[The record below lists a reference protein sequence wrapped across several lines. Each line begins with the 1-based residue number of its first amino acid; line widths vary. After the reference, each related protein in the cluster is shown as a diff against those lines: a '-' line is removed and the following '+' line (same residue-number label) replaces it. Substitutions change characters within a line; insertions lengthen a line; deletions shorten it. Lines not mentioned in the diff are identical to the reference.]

1 MCEARIRQ
9 FTVALIVLVLALLA
23 LPVPAAAQDTEFA
36 PDLAIV
42 DASAWHFEEEGRV
55 LVLEVEVA
63 NLGANAS
70 PEVLIVASAWDEAI
84 ATVPPL
90 ASQESFVVELA
101 LPIPP
106 EIAGTAQEVYLEIDP
121 EGTFTDANRENNTA
135 LTPPIDLPRREEGE
149 PLPDLAILSVDDWR
163 FEEDGRVLV
172 LVVDVA
178 NLGESPAPRAA
189 VVVFAWEEASAM
201 TPPLDPQQRARVE
214 VPLNLPPEAQGDVE
228 QFYVEIDPNQVILD
242 ANRDNNGFET
252 PAIEFPF
259 FDEPGEDEEPGEVVP
274 RSNLGLLVL
283 AGGGALALA
292 LVAGGLVL
300 AVRLATRPSRRTL
313 QKRAT
318 EHEPPDE
325 CTPGRRWVKKT
336 EIEVKPGR
344 WQVSALAVL
353 FYDAASGAPGRRY
366 QADRKLVQELNEAVR
381 ARRRSAQEETLAQ
394 ALLPSAASFA
404 AQIMAW
410 QAPEPVAHDVSLDAQ
425 LEGGEAEFQ
434 FDVYRCKGAP
444 GKTVWV
450 KERSWKASLKA
461 VRRHGGTIGGPR
473 PGEPPEGY
481 AERAAREV
489 ADNLL
494 RLVET
499 IARM

>member
-1 MCEARIRQ
+1 MCGARTHQSI
-9 FTVALIVLVLALLA
+9 ALLVMLALTLLA
-23 LPVPAAAQDTEFA
+23 QPVPATAQDTEFA

-63 NLGANAS
+63 NLGANPS
-70 PEVLIVASAWDEAI
+70 PEVLIVASAWDEATAAI
-84 ATVPPL
+84 PPL

-101 LPIPP
+101 LPIPA
-106 EIAGTAQEVYLEIDP
+106 EITGTAQEVYLEIDP
-121 EGTFTDANRENNTA
+121 EGTFTDANRENNVA

-149 PLPDLAILSVDDWR
+149 PLPDLAILSADEWR

-172 LVVDVA
+172 LLVDVA
-178 NLGESPAPRAA
+178 NLGDAPAPRAA

-201 TPPLDPQQRARVE
+201 SPPLDPQQQARVE
-214 VPLNLPPEAQGDVE
+214 LPINLPSEAQGSVE

-242 ANRDNNGFET
+242 VNRDNNGVET
-252 PAIEFPF
+252 PPIEFPLL
-259 FDEPGEDEEPGEVVP
+259 DEPGEVAP

-283 AGGGALALA
+283 AAGGALAIALA
-292 LVAGGLVL
+292 AGGLVL
-300 AVRLATRPSRRTL
+300 AVRLATRPSRRAL

-318 EHEPPDE
+318 EHDPPDE

-353 FYDAASGAPGRRY
+353 FYDAASGATGRRY
-366 QADRKLVQELNEAVR
+366 QADRELVKELNKAIQ
-381 ARRRSAQEETLAQ
+381 AKRRSRQEETLAQ
-394 ALLPSAASFA
+394 ALLPGAARFA
-404 AQIMAW
+404 GQIMGW
-410 QAPEPVAHDVSLDAQ
+410 QALEPVAHEVSLDAQ

-434 FDVYRCKGAP
+434 FEAYRCKGAP

-450 KERSWKASLKA
+450 KERSWKASVKA

-481 AERAAREV
+481 AERARREV

-499 IARM
+499 VARM